1 MKYLCPSCGA
11 LNEEDAAFCTGC
23 GMALRADAQQRRQQ
37 IERRLRGEEP
47 PLGQPVSPP
56 AAIRPEGMP
65 GLESLPVP
73 AVGETVP
80 DPAEEERPSAPPRRK
95 RRRGLWIG
103 GVAALIL
110 AAAAVST
117 GLAVSRYNA
126 APERVIEKLE
136 TAINTQDA
144 DLFWSVGD
152 SESLLEDYA
161 WPERF
166 LTPVW
171 TTVPYRA
178 DIRVTDVL
186 EGKRHN
192 YAMVFLEWMIQED
205 DGEPLVW
212 DEESDAY
219 GWTMVEMKKRDG
231 RWKIENYNLA
241 YLLESIDPSI
251 YTSYA
256 YT

>member
-47 PLGQPVSPP
+47 PIGQPVSPP
-56 AAIRPEGMP
+56 AAPRPEELTGF
-65 GLESLPVP
+65 ESLPAPAAEEAVPVP
-73 AVGETVP
+73 AEG
-80 DPAEEERPSAPPRRK
+80 ERPSAPPLRRK

-110 AAAAVST
+110 AVAAVST

-136 TAINTQDA
+136 MAINTQDA

-152 SESLLEDYA
+152 TESFLESYSLSDEL
-161 WPERF
+161 PD
-166 LTPVW
+166 PVW
-171 TTVPYRA
+171 KTVPCHA
-178 DIRVTDVL
+178 EFRVIDVL
-186 EGKRHN
+186 EGKHHR
-192 YAMVFLEWMIQED
+192 YATGFVEWMVVED
-205 DGEPLVW
+205 DGQPLEW
-212 DEESDAY
+212 DENSPYY
-219 GWTMVEMKKRDG
+219 GTTALQFIRQDG
-231 RWKIENYNLA
+231 RWLVDNYFLFV
-241 YLLESIDPSI
+241 LLNVPAQNARYDLLI
-251 YTSYA
+251 
-256 YT
+256 

>member
-1 MKYLCPSCGA
+1 M
-11 LNEEDAAFCTGC
+11 
-23 GMALRADAQQRRQQ
+23 
-37 IERRLRGEEP
+37 
-47 PLGQPVSPP
+47 V
-56 AAIRPEGMP
+56 
-65 GLESLPVP
+65 
-73 AVGETVP
+73 
-80 DPAEEERPSAPPRRK
+80 
-95 RRRGLWIG
+95 
-103 GVAALIL
+103 
-110 AAAAVST
+110 
-117 GLAVSRYNA
+117 
-126 APERVIEKLE
+126 EKLE

-152 SESLLEDYA
+152 SETADFYRN
-161 WPERF
+161 PV
-166 LTPVW
+166 PVW

-192 YAMVFLEWMIQED
+192 YAIVFLEWMIQED

-219 GWTMVEMKKRDG
+219 GGTTVEMKKQDG
-231 RWKIENYNLA
+231 RWMIENYNLA
-241 YLLESIDPSI
+241 YLLNSIDPSI